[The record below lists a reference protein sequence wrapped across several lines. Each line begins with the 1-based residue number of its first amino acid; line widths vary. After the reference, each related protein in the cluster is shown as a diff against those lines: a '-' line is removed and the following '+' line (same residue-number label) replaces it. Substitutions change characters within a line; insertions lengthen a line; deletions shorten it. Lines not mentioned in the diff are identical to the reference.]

1 MSTKSNTTHI
11 HELELMYWDTV
22 IQVLGAW
29 QNIYQPAS
37 TRKDTQITS
46 TPVNPWLEYF
56 LLSAG
61 GLGIGII
68 IGALSRL

>member
-1 MSTKSNTTHI
+1 MPTRSNNTHI

-29 QNIYQPAS
+29 QNISPSANKSKYAKTTPQPRNA
-37 TRKDTQITS
+37 
-46 TPVNPWLEYF
+46 WAEYV
-56 LLSAG
+56 LLAAA

-68 IGALSRL
+68 IGAISRL

>member
-29 QNIYQPAS
+29 QNIYQPAN
-37 TRKDTQITS
+37 TRKNIQTNS
-46 TPVNPWLEYF
+46 TPVNPWLEYI
-56 LLSAG
+56 LLSAM

-68 IGALSRL
+68 IGAFSRL